1 MLPGVNY
8 PNKPI
13 QMKINNETEYEEA
26 VAKLLSIFKS
36 SENAQESEEL
46 FLAISEYEDT
56 IMPLEDGEPLDEAVI
71 DVENK
76 TIG

>member
-1 MLPGVNY
+1 
-8 PNKPI
+8 
-13 QMKINNETEYEEA
+13 MKINNETEYEEA

-71 DVENK
+71 DEDNK

>member
-1 MLPGVNY
+1 
-8 PNKPI
+8 
-13 QMKINNETEYEEA
+13 MKINNETEYEEA

-36 SENAQESEEL
+36 AENAQESEEL

>member
-1 MLPGVNY
+1 
-8 PNKPI
+8 
-13 QMKINNETEYEEA
+13 MKINNETEYEEA

-56 IMPLEDGEPLDEAVI
+56 IMPLEDGESLDEAVI

>member
-1 MLPGVNY
+1 
-8 PNKPI
+8 
-13 QMKINNETEYEEA
+13 MKINNETEYEEA

-76 TIG
+76 TIA

>member
-1 MLPGVNY
+1 ME
-8 PNKPI
+8 
-13 QMKINNETEYEEA
+13 INNETEYEEA

>member
-1 MLPGVNY
+1 
-8 PNKPI
+8 
-13 QMKINNETEYEEA
+13 MKINNETEYEEA

-76 TIG
+76 TNG

>member
-1 MLPGVNY
+1 
-8 PNKPI
+8 
-13 QMKINNETEYEEA
+13 MKINNETEYEEA

>member
-1 MLPGVNY
+1 
-8 PNKPI
+8 
-13 QMKINNETEYEEA
+13 MKINNETEYEEA

-36 SENAQESEEL
+36 SENAQESEKL